1 MTNHG
6 DDCYFFYYSTCTKGD
21 SCPFRHC
28 EAAMG
33 NETVCN
39 LWQEGRCFRPTCKFR
54 HMEITKNRKEIP
66 CYWENQPAGCQKPHC
81 AFFHEKPRCIQGLF
95 VPPDQKHLED
105 TPAAPPVV
113 LTTST
118 NPQLRGV
125 IKTETT
131 EPVPSP
137 THPPVVINAADD
149 DEDEDGDVSEE
160 GEDNRVGP
168 SPRKLQ
174 RTGWVQLR
182 QFTVQL
188 GMLLLDQC
196 CDLCAGEALTF
207 GVSTLEEIR
216 LRKALMA
223 SMRTGFGQRAEGVAN
238 GEKENIQAFFRATSS
253 HVSCSRLS
261 AGEAYLNNV
270 PSSGSSAEKNSA
282 SVKDPVQIRIKTLEE
297 IRREK
302 AAKSQKDAPLDVSPD
317 APAEIP
323 KTGTVRTNRGVKR
336 TVSVKD
342 APVGN
347 IKTFSEIVLSKKKRQ
362 EEKRARISKTAE
374 GPVEKTVSRTPDES
388 DTPEDGKEGKVRV
401 KTLEEIRR
409 EKAAR
414 LQAQQDTDSGESR
427 DQEGPARKRRLLRV
441 KKLETQGKTVGSAEP
456 SCRGKGPHPSSP
468 ADPPRV
474 SVRKLL
480 PPKSKGASNTQQV
493 PIQGKTGDVTDS
505 RSTTPPSE
513 NQNQTGSTEQSGES
527 KGTELL
533 CKPTPALASCLTCS
547 TLIPVR
553 PKLNVKPSV
562 VKLATPLRPAQK
574 KRGAEPSAVAA
585 VKPLNSAAAV
595 QEAPQESTCTPSQ
608 ALLKSAVPR
617 FPTPLPEA
625 SPGEEDTT
633 RPTSD
638 SSTPAV
644 DDFEE
649 LINQFTDD
657 HLDGDVDP
665 GLGEDDLLQEL
676 SEMIDS

>member
-1 MTNHG
+1 MMMTVVLPG
-6 DDCYFFYYSTCTKGD
+6 QSK
-21 SCPFRHC
+21 
-28 EAAMG
+28 
-33 NETVCN
+33 NE
-39 LWQEGRCFRPTCKFR
+39 E
-54 HMEITKNRKEIP
+54 E
-66 CYWENQPAGCQKPHC
+66 
-81 AFFHEKPRCIQGLF
+81 
-95 VPPDQKHLED
+95 HLED

-149 DEDEDGDVSEE
+149 DEDEDGE
-160 GEDNRVGP
+160 
-168 SPRKLQ
+168 KLQ
-174 RTGWVQLR
+174 RTGGVQLR

-196 CDLCAGEALTF
+196 CDVCAGEALTF

-238 GEKENIQAFFRATSS
+238 GEKENIQAFFRATSLDLS
-253 HVSCSRLS
+253 LCRCSGLFCFIAGQPGSEVMVRCSRLS

-323 KTGTVRTNRGVKR
+323 KTGAVRTIRGVKR

-362 EEKRARISKTAE
+362 EEKRARISKIAE

-427 DQEGPARKRRLLRV
+427 DQEGPAKKRRLLRV
-441 KKLETQGKTVGSAEP
+441 KKLETQGKTVEKLQKTAKVSRESSLVFFKLSFMVDKFFNVIRSDLINIAAP
-456 SCRGKGPHPSSP
+456 S
-468 ADPPRV
+468 
-474 SVRKLL
+474 
-480 PPKSKGASNTQQV
+480 
-493 PIQGKTGDVTDS
+493 
-505 RSTTPPSE
+505 
-513 NQNQTGSTEQSGES
+513 
-527 KGTELL
+527 LL
-533 CKPTPALASCLTCS
+533 CN
-547 TLIPVR
+547 I
-553 PKLNVKPSV
+553 
-562 VKLATPLRPAQK
+562 
-574 KRGAEPSAVAA
+574 VA
-585 VKPLNSAAAV
+585 
-595 QEAPQESTCTPSQ
+595 C
-608 ALLKSAVPR
+608 
-617 FPTPLPEA
+617 
-625 SPGEEDTT
+625 PGEGT
-633 RPTSD
+633 
-638 SSTPAV
+638 V
-644 DDFEE
+644 
-649 LINQFTDD
+649 LW
-657 HLDGDVDP
+657 P
-665 GLGEDDLLQEL
+665 GPVKSRL
-676 SEMIDS
+676 